1 MKHFKE
7 SEFMMDKENVFN
19 EMNTEFL
26 CLLDDLREL
35 VGEPLTV
42 NSSYRSVAKNESVGG
57 ASNSQHLYGNAVD
70 LSCNNGA
77 LRLKIVECAI
87 ELGLSVGVNKYFI
100 HVDNRLRQIVFAY

>member
-7 SEFMMDKENVFN
+7 SEFMMDEENVFN

-35 VGEPLTV
+35 VGEPLKV
-42 NSSYRSVAKNESVGG
+42 NSSYRSVAKNQAVGG
-57 ASNSQHLYGNAVD
+57 SSKSQHLLGNAVD
-70 LSCNNGA
+70 LSCNNGV
-77 LRLKIVECAI
+77 LRLKIVQNAL

-100 HVDNRLRQIVFAY
+100 HVDNRLKQIVFAY